1 MFKEKMKM
9 RKQGKVI
16 LWPVYFDRSR
26 TKKEGRRVPKSLAV
40 PNPRLKEL
48 QMAAEMLGLKPE
60 VKADAAHPAIP
71 WLKTGRL
78 WVRKDKSKMNTL
90 IRVAD
95 ELARVRQLEKK

>member
-1 MFKEKMKM
+1 M
-9 RKQGKVI
+9 RKQSKVL

-26 TKKEGRRVPKSLAV
+26 TKKEGRKIPKSIAV

-48 QMAAEMLGLKPE
+48 QMAAENLELKPD
-60 VKADAAHPAIP
+60 VKADAAHPATP

-78 WVRKDKSKMNTL
+78 WVRKGKSKMSTL
-90 IRVAD
+90 IRVAE